1 MFGRENVFHVLCFM
15 LAHSEFAFM
24 FVCVF
29 CVCWSR
35 MLIWEGVML
44 QNPSALFSLL
54 FQMTLNI
61 CPGHVEVNNNAFA
74 GFVCRSQ

>member
-1 MFGRENVFHVLCFM
+1 MFWRVLFFHMLRFM

-35 MLIWEGVML
+35 MLIWEGVLL
-44 QNPSALFSLL
+44 QNPFSLFSLL
-54 FQMTLNI
+54 FHTTLKI
-61 CPGHVEVNNNAFA
+61 CPGHVEPNNN
-74 GFVCRSQ
+74 